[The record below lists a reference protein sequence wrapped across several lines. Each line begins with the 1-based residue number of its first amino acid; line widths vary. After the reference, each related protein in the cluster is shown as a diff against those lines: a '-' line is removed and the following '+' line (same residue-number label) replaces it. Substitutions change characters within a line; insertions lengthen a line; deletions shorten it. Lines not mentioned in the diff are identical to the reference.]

1 MGTLRIVVAVTALS
15 VACKQGSSGSAAN
28 GSGSAASESASV
40 SSASIAQAPAMT
52 PPTPTTT
59 TLAPTPSAA
68 PAPEIFTDELYRAPG
83 GGALFIF
90 PPESVMGRAWIRTAL
105 KDGTAQVVRFT
116 YEDPPRRAMV
126 EVRFRDRAGTATEPR
141 ALAESAADELLTS
154 LPGAKKLGGQ
164 ALPTPGGPSW
174 GVGAEADMQG
184 AKIVIGVVAI
194 AEGGDAVLVTTI
206 ANAELYEA
214 PAVAPMLDAIYKG
227 ISVGSKVASAPSLS
241 PATPLAGVF
250 IRIGPALGEVRVI
263 QLDQRGYALLDGQVG
278 TLDVDTAHAS
288 GTIARY
294 TLSGDDLRITPA
306 QGHTWELRRNGN
318 DFSEGGH
325 NYCRAAATD
334 GLTLNGRWES
344 ATFVNTTGLTGE
356 TFVASASSK
365 YVFSSD
371 GTYRD
376 SSTVSATHGAPLTPG
391 DLATPR
397 VTGGASDQSV
407 GRYRIA
413 GDRLELTRGGT
424 TLRLPF
430 YARACAGKLST
441 KTLVIDGAL
450 YMLDDD

>member
-164 ALPTPGGPSW
+164 A
-174 GVGAEADMQG
+174 
-184 AKIVIGVVAI
+184 
-194 AEGGDAVLVTTI
+194 EGGDAVLVTTI

-306 QGHTWELRRNGN
+306 QGRTWELRRNGN